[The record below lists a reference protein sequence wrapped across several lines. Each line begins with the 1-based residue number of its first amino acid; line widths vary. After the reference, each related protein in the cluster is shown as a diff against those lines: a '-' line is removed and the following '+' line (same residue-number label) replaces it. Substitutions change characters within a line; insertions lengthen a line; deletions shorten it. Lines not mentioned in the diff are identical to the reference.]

1 MFRTHRT
8 TTTVGSTTPGRWRLT
23 AVAVAAAGL
32 TLAGCG
38 TTGGDEEP
46 TAGDD
51 PSADASESTGGE
63 EATCSPTT
71 LAFLGPQTGPYAN
84 LGINIVDGAKVKIE
98 EFNAENPDCE
108 ITLKTFDSQGDP
120 EKATPLA
127 VQIAGDDSI
136 LGVIGPT
143 FSGESEATGPAF
155 AEAGLVTVSASA
167 TNPALTQNGWDTFH
181 RILGND
187 ATQAP
192 AVATYMRD
200 TIGSKQAFVVDD
212 ASEYGKGLADGVR
225 EDLGDLVIDNDTV
238 QQGQTDFSA
247 TVTKVKA
254 SGADSLFYGGYYAEA
269 GLFFKQLRAG
279 GYQGAFISGDGSKDP
294 GFVES
299 AGGPKAAEG
308 AVLTCPCAPAPAE
321 FATAYKEMSGNE
333 PGTYSAEGYDVAQ
346 IFTEAVSS
354 GAADRQ
360 AMLDFVNGYDG
371 EGITKQ
377 ITFDETGEIA
387 DVVIYAYEVKGGD
400 TNTGEPI
407 E

>member
-8 TTTVGSTTPGRWRLT
+8 TNTVGTTRGRWRLT
-23 AVAVAAAGL
+23 AAAAAAAGL

-38 TTGGDEEP
+38 TTGGDNAA
-46 TAGDD
+46 TDD
-51 PSADASESTGGE
+51 PSADTSESTGGD
-63 EATCSPTT
+63 AASCQPTT

-84 LGINIVDGAKVKIE
+84 LGLNIVDGAKLKIE
-98 EFNAENPDCE
+98 EFNAENPDCQ
-108 ITLKTFDSQGDP
+108 ITLKEFDSQGDP

-127 VQIAGDDSI
+127 VQIAGDESI

-192 AVATYMRD
+192 AVATYVRD
-200 TIGSKQAFVVDD
+200 TLGSKKVFVVDD

-225 EDLGDLVIDNDTV
+225 EDLGDLVIGNDTV

-279 GYQGAFISGDGSKDP
+279 GYQGTFLSGDGSKDP

-308 AVLTCPCAPAPAE
+308 AVLTCPCAPAPGE

-346 IFTEAVSS
+346 IFTEAIIS

-360 AMLDFVNGYDG
+360 AMLDFVNNYDG

>member
-8 TTTVGSTTPGRWRLT
+8 TTIVGTTPNRWRLT
-23 AVAVAAAGL
+23 AAAVAAAGL

-38 TTGGDEEP
+38 TTGGS
-46 TAGDD
+46 TGNAG
-51 PSADASESTGGE
+51 SAESPAAGESESGDT
-63 EATCSPTT
+63 ASCQPAT
-71 LAFLGPQTGPYAN
+71 LAFLGPLTGPYAN
-84 LGINIVDGAKVKIE
+84 LGLNIVDGAKLKLE

-108 ITLKTFDSQGDP
+108 ITLEEFDSQGDP

-127 VQIAGDDSI
+127 VQIAGDESI

-167 TNPALTQNGWDTFH
+167 TNPDLTKNGWDTFH

-192 AVATYMRD
+192 AVATYIRD
-200 TIGSKQAFVVDD
+200 TLGSKKVFVVDD

-225 EDLGDLVIDNDTV
+225 EDLGDLVIGNDTV

-247 TVTKVKA
+247 TVTKAKA
-254 SGADSLFYGGYYAEA
+254 SGADALFYGGYYAEA

-279 GYQGAFISGDGSKDP
+279 GYQGAFLSGDGSKDP

-308 AVLTCPCAPAPAE
+308 AVLTCPCAPAPGD

-346 IFTEAVSS
+346 IFTEGLAS
-354 GAADRQ
+354 GVTDR
-360 AMLDFVNGYDG
+360 AGMLDFVNNYDG

-387 DVVIYAYEVKGGD
+387 DVVIYAYEVTGGD